1 MRDCEVRDL
10 GCLEYDKA
18 ARHQHELVQRR
29 KQDLIPDQLLFVEHP
44 HVVTMGRNGHIAN
57 LLAGE
62 DTLARAGILFYR
74 TDRGGDVTYHG
85 PGQVVGYP
93 IIDLKQWK
101 RDVVAYVRA
110 LEEVLIRSLSEF
122 DVAAERANG
131 HTGVWVSGAK
141 IAAIGVHISR
151 WITSHGFALNVN
163 TDLRYFQYIVP
174 CGRTKPVT
182 SLKQLGRQVDC
193 KQVQAAIIR
202 QFACIF
208 GYRAVS
214 ENTAAACSPEPA
226 GLPLSAV
233 QAERHC

>member
-131 HTGVWVSGAK
+131 HTGVWRK
-141 IAAIGVHISR
+141 HWR
-151 WITSHGFALNVN
+151 
-163 TDLRYFQYIVP
+163 
-174 CGRTKPVT
+174 K
-182 SLKQLGRQVDC
+182 
-193 KQVQAAIIR
+193 
-202 QFACIF
+202 
-208 GYRAVS
+208 RA
-214 ENTAAACSPEPA
+214 
-226 GLPLSAV
+226 
-233 QAERHC
+233 